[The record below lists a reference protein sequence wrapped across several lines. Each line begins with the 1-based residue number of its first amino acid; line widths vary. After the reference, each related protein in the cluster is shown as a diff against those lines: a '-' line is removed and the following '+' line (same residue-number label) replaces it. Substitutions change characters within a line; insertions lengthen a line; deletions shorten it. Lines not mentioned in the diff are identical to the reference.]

1 MNISLGE
8 FERRHGVNKG
18 TVSKRARELGFETKT
33 GLTPEAY
40 LALKAEFRVRE
51 SAPEPQVMQTQVI
64 PRDFI
69 QAGNLAPV
77 EQRDIQLPTGFNPA
91 TMVQL
96 FDGVAGQATDTA
108 ALVKIADM
116 ALNSVEAAMD
126 QKLDSQR
133 LQLSQSEQDA
143 KKLAGKISEAKTR
156 LQVKALESKML
167 AERQT
172 SATQSAEGL
181 FAELMEMGKPQ
192 RQAVQ
197 SSFPCGSDCH
207 SHSSDL
213 TA

>member
-18 TVSKRARELGFETKT
+18 TVSKRARELGFNTSS
-33 GLTPEAY
+33 GLNPEAY
-40 LALKAEFRVRE
+40 QALKTEFRV
-51 SAPEPQVMQTQVI
+51 SAPAPESHVIPTQVM

-77 EQRDIQLPTGFNPA
+77 EKREIQLPTGFNPTA
-91 TMVQL
+91 MVQL
-96 FDGVAGQATDTA
+96 FDGVTGQATDTA

-116 ALNSVEAAMD
+116 AITSVETAMD

-133 LQLSQSEQDA
+133 QQLSQSEQDA
-143 KKLAGKISEAKTR
+143 KQLEGKISEAKTR

-172 SATQSAEGL
+172 SATQSTEEL
-181 FAELMEMGKPQ
+181 FAALMEMGKP
-192 RQAVQ
+192 AAA
-197 SSFPCGSDCH
+197 SGSE
-207 SHSSDL
+207 
-213 TA
+213 

>member
-8 FERRHGVNKG
+8 FERRHGINKG

-40 LALKAEFRVRE
+40 LALKAEFRVCE
-51 SAPEPQVMQTQVI
+51 PEPEPQVMQTQVI

-77 EQRDIQLPTGFNPA
+77 EQREIQLPTGFNPA

-172 SATQSAEGL
+172 SATQSVEGL
-181 FAELMEMGKPQ
+181 FAELMEMGKPP
-192 RQAVQ
+192 AAG
-197 SSFPCGSDCH
+197 SSE
-207 SHSSDL
+207 
-213 TA
+213 